1 LGSLPESRPCTNFVL
16 DSLSPQA
23 KNPLVMRNTLLT
35 SLPFAQRAVSRSKR
49 GSDGSAANRLFDATV
64 VLCAS
69 EGFQVT
75 VRDIAA
81 LAKTNLAAIN
91 YYYQS
96 KDNLLQL
103 VIEASA
109 KPINEMMISQ
119 LTAYEDFVGGGKL
132 DVSHVWS
139 ALAAPLIRCS
149 MDESSW
155 YSDRARIYIRAALY
169 ASPPWAESP
178 GMTEIDAI
186 AKRFIKALSGALPG
200 LSPDEVKWR
209 FYFGWGTILTATRDT
224 YDNSRFR
231 RVSKGACNTSNLDEL
246 LKRLVAFLTNAT
258 CKCSETNK

>member
-1 LGSLPESRPCTNFVL
+1 
-16 DSLSPQA
+16 
-23 KNPLVMRNTLLT
+23 MRNTLLT
-35 SLPFAQRAVSRSKR
+35 SLPFAEHSASRPKR

-96 KDNLLQL
+96 KDNLLQK
-103 VIEASA
+103 VVEASA

-119 LTAYEDFVGGGKL
+119 LTAYEDFVGTGNL
-132 DVSHVWS
+132 DVSHVWN

-155 YSDRARIYIRAALY
+155 YADRARIYIRAALQ
-169 ASPPWAESP
+169 SNSP
-178 GMTEIDAI
+178 GSDSPILTEADAI
-186 AKRFIKALSGALPG
+186 AKRFIKALSRALPD
-200 LSPDEVKWR
+200 LSADEVKWR
-209 FYFGWGTILTATRDT
+209 FYLGWGTILTATRDT
-224 YDNSRFR
+224 YDHARFR
-231 RVSKGACNTSNLDEL
+231 KVSKGACNTTNLDEL
-246 LKRLVAFLTNAT
+246 LKHLVAFLTKAST
-258 CKCSETNK
+258 CK

>member
-1 LGSLPESRPCTNFVL
+1 
-16 DSLSPQA
+16 
-23 KNPLVMRNTLLT
+23 MRNAILN
-35 SLPFAQRAVSRSKR
+35 SLPFVERPAVRSRR

-96 KDNLLQL
+96 KENLLQQ
-103 VIEASA
+103 VVEAA
-109 KPINEMMISQ
+109 VKPINEMMLSQ
-119 LTAYEDFVGGGKL
+119 LTAYEDFVGGGRL
-132 DVSHVWS
+132 DVSHVWN

-155 YSDRARIYIRAALY
+155 YSDRARIYIRAALHPN
-169 ASPPWAESP
+169 SPGSESP
-178 GMTEIDAI
+178 FATQTDAI
-186 AKRFIKALSGALPG
+186 DKRFIKALALALPR
-200 LSPDEVKWR
+200 LNPDEVKWN

-231 RVSKGACNTSNLDEL
+231 RVSKGACNTANLDEL
-246 LKRLVAFLTNAT
+246 LKHLVTFLTNST
-258 CKCSETNK
+258 CKCPEPQKP

>member
-1 LGSLPESRPCTNFVL
+1 
-16 DSLSPQA
+16 
-23 KNPLVMRNTLLT
+23 MRNTLLT

-169 ASPPWAESP
+169 AR
-178 GMTEIDAI
+178 

>member
-1 LGSLPESRPCTNFVL
+1 
-16 DSLSPQA
+16 
-23 KNPLVMRNTLLT
+23 MRNTLLS
-35 SLPFAQRAVSRSKR
+35 SLPFSERPTSRFPR

-64 VLCAS
+64 ALCAS
-69 EGFQVT
+69 HGFQVT

-96 KDNLLQL
+96 KDNLLQS
-103 VIEASA
+103 VVEASA

-119 LTAYEDFVGGGKL
+119 LTAYEDFVGGGRL

-155 YSDRARIYIRAALY
+155 YADRARIYIRAALH
-169 ASPPWAESP
+169 ANSPGTESP
-178 GMTEIDAI
+178 SMTETDAV
-186 AKRFIKALSGALPG
+186 AKRFIKALSVALPD
-200 LSPDEVKWR
+200 LSADEVKWN

-231 RVSKGACNTSNLDEL
+231 RVSKGACNTTNLDEL
-246 LKRLVAFLTNAT
+246 LKHLVAFLTNAT
-258 CKCSETNK
+258 CKCAEASEAVSLAR

>member
-1 LGSLPESRPCTNFVL
+1 
-16 DSLSPQA
+16 
-23 KNPLVMRNTLLT
+23 MRNTLLSSHPFSERPT
-35 SLPFAQRAVSRSKR
+35 SRPQR

-69 EGFQVT
+69 QGFQVT

-103 VIEASA
+103 VVDASA
-109 KPINEMMISQ
+109 KPINEMMVSQ

-132 DVSHVWS
+132 DVSHVWN

-155 YSDRARIYIRAALY
+155 YADRARIYIRAALH
-169 ASPPWAESP
+169 ANSSGAESP
-178 GMTEIDAI
+178 GMAEVDTVT
-186 AKRFIKALSGALPG
+186 KRFIKALSAALPE
-200 LSPDEVKWR
+200 LSADEVKWC

-231 RVSKGACNTSNLDEL
+231 RVSKGACNTANLDEL
-246 LKRLVAFLTNAT
+246 LKHLVVFLANAT
-258 CKCSETNK
+258 CKCAHGEKSRT